1 MAHRNTFLHIVQ
13 TNCSSTGLMN
23 KFFCMPSTSIND
35 GGGETLG
42 IGLKLTLPGIEAVL
56 LRKGSKD
63 EVLVAIV

>member
-1 MAHRNTFLHIVQ
+1 
-13 TNCSSTGLMN
+13 
-23 KFFCMPSTSIND
+23 MPSTSIND